1 MTTKINELKEV
12 LFGSEEVLICSHVRP
27 DGDTIGSTLALR
39 EVLISKGKSV
49 DIVCDG
55 TIPEKFS
62 FLQEVKEYKRV
73 EDIDKQYPL
82 VVFVDTA
89 SDGQM
94 GECYKIFYKHKNVI
108 NIDHHVSNRGY
119 AKYNYIVNKAACCEV
134 FADLFKEM
142 GIKITQKIATFLLL
156 GMVTDTG
163 NFAHNN
169 TTANTLKVASEMIE
183 KGANLTEINLKMF
196 KNQPMSR
203 SKLYL
208 EILSK
213 SKYFCDERVAIIV
226 VKQQDLL
233 KYGLDNSVT
242 EGFIDYNLTISSVLI
257 SVSILETKDKTYK
270 VSFRSKG
277 DIDVNRVAGTF
288 GGGGHKNASGAMLR
302 GYLEDVIDKL
312 TFTCG
317 QYLDWYEWFF

>member
-1 MTTKINELKEV
+1 MTAKIEELKKV
-12 LFGSEEVLICSHVRP
+12 LFSEEEVLVCSHIRP
-27 DGDTIGSTLALR
+27 DGDTIGSALAIR
-39 EVLISKGKSV
+39 EVLISKGIKV
-49 DIVCDG
+49 DLVCDG
-55 TIPEKFS
+55 NIPEKFY
-62 FLQEVKEYKRV
+62 FLPEVKEYKRV
-73 EDIDKQYPL
+73 EDINKKYPL

-94 GECYKIFYKHKNVI
+94 GESYKLFYAHKNVV
-108 NIDHHVSNRGY
+108 NIDHHISNKGY

-134 FADLFKEM
+134 LADLCVEM
-142 GIKITQKIATFLLL
+142 NIEITKKLATFLLL
-156 GMVTDTG
+156 GLVTDTG

-169 TTANTLKVASEMIE
+169 TTSNTLKVASKLIE
-183 KGANLTEINLKMF
+183 KGANLTEINMQMF

-208 EILSK
+208 EIMSK
-213 SKYFCDERVAIIV
+213 SKYFHDDRVAIIV
-226 VKQQDLL
+226 IKQQDLQ
-233 KYGLDNSVT
+233 KYNLDNSVT
-242 EGFIDYNLTISSVLI
+242 EGFIDYNLTISSVVI
-257 SVSILETKDKTYK
+257 SVSILETKDKTFK

-312 TFTCG
+312 AFTCG
-317 QYLDWYEWFF
+317 QYLE

>member
-1 MTTKINELKEV
+1 MTAKIEELKKV
-12 LFGSEEVLICSHVRP
+12 LFSEEEVLICSHIRP
-27 DGDTIGSTLALR
+27 DGDTIGSALALR
-39 EVLISKGKSV
+39 EVLISKGIKV
-49 DIVCDG
+49 DLVCDG
-55 TIPEKFS
+55 YIPEKFN
-62 FLQEVKEYKRV
+62 FLPEVKEYKRV
-73 EDIDKQYPL
+73 EEITKKYPL

-94 GECYKIFYKHKNVI
+94 GECYKIFYAHKNVV
-108 NIDHHVSNRGY
+108 NIDHHISNKGY

-134 FADLFKEM
+134 LADLCVEM
-142 GIKITQKIATFLLL
+142 NIEITEKLATFLLL
-156 GMVTDTG
+156 GLVTDTG

-169 TTANTLKVASEMIE
+169 TTSNTLKVASKLIE
-183 KGANLTEINLKMF
+183 KGANLTEINMQMF

-208 EILSK
+208 EIMSK
-213 SKYFCDERVAIIV
+213 SKYFHDDRVAIIV
-226 VKQQDLL
+226 IKQQDLQ
-233 KYGLDNSVT
+233 KYNLDNSVT
-242 EGFIDYNLTISSVLI
+242 EGFIDYNLTISSVVI
-257 SVSILETKDKTYK
+257 SVSILETKDKTFK

-312 TFTCG
+312 AFTCG
-317 QYLDWYEWFF
+317 QYLE

>member
-1 MTTKINELKEV
+1 MTTKINELKTA
-12 LFGSEEVLICSHVRP
+12 LFAHKEVLICSHIRP
-27 DGDTIGSTLALR
+27 DGDTIGATLALR
-39 EVLISKGKSV
+39 EVLLTKGILV
-49 DIVCDG
+49 DIVCDSS
-55 TIPEKFS
+55 IPQKFS
-62 FLQEVKEYKRV
+62 YLSEVKEYKRV
-73 EDIDKQYPL
+73 EEITKQYPL

-94 GECYKIFYKHKNVI
+94 GECYKIFYSHKNVI
-108 NIDHHVSNRGY
+108 NIDHHVSNKGY
-119 AKYNYIVNKAACCEV
+119 AKYNYVVNKASCCEV
-134 FADLFKEM
+134 LADMFKEM
-142 GIKITQKIATFLLL
+142 GIEITQNIAKFLLL

-169 TTANTLKVASEMIE
+169 TTANTLKVASEMVE
-183 KGANLTEINLKMF
+183 KGANLVEINLQMF

-208 EILSK
+208 EIMSK
-213 SKYFCDERVAIIV
+213 SQYFHEDRVAVIIIR
-226 VKQQDLL
+226 QQDLQ

-242 EGFIDYNLTISSVLI
+242 EGFIDYNLTISSVVI

-277 DIDVNRVAGTF
+277 EIDVNRVAGTF

-302 GYLEDVIDKL
+302 GYLEDVVDKL
-312 TFTCG
+312 VFTCG
-317 QYLDWYEWFF
+317 QYLD